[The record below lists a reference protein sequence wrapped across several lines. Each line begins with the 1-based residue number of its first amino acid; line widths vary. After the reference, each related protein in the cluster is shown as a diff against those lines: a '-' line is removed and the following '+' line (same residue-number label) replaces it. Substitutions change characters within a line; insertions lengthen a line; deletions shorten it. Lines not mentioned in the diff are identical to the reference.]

1 MTTKAGQYDAT
12 LIITTP
18 LTLLEAK
25 KKCAE
30 FNKLL
35 KKRGVVSVKKHDAST
50 AMKDRVSGSICKDKL
65 NIIEL
70 DIKADK
76 VPDFSKM
83 QEATR
88 YRFHSR
94 FLSALNKTNTPKNMA
109 YKQIQTEAATY
120 LMQDNE
126 LVGSKGCDQDL
137 REAFLMGLSQCIGLG
152 WCLVL
157 KYIGDNGGY
166 SYPVKD

>member
-35 KKRGVVSVKKHDAST
+35 KKRGVVSVKKHAAST
-50 AMKDRVSGSICKDKL
+50 AMKNRAEGFRHKDKL

-70 DIKADK
+70 DIKTDK

-83 QEATR
+83 QEVTN
-88 YRFHSR
+88 YRFHR
-94 FLSALNKTNTPKNMA
+94 YFLSALNKTNTPKNMS
-109 YKQIQTEAATY
+109 YKQTQTQAATY
-120 LMQDNE
+120 LMEDNE
-126 LVGSKGCDQDL
+126 LVSHKHCSQDL
-137 REAFLMGLSQCIGLG
+137 REGFLMGLSECVGLG
-152 WCLVL
+152 WSFVL
-157 KYIGDNGGY
+157 QYIGDNGAY
-166 SYPVKD
+166 SYTVNN